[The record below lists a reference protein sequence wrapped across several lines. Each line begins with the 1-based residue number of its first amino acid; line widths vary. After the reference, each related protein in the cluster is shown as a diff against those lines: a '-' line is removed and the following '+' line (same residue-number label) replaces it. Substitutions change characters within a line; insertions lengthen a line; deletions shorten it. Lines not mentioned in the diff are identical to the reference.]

1 MNPVIA
7 SFLSSLLPAL
17 PLAAWWGLHDKA
29 GCWLPFMLL
38 LPATGFMAL
47 NMLET
52 ALMRR
57 RALAGMYLRPQSVLA
72 RLLCRKSF
80 LAAWQVVKAVVLALL
95 LFMEAPGWPAWL
107 WVVLGLDLLLLPV
120 MYQWLRGWLAGQV
133 RQERRN
139 ILARWLLLGLN
150 TGLLVG
156 VLAVAQL
163 FISRADY
170 AGLGWRETAIQ
181 SAEKVDTACDY
192 LAPLVRLGG
201 MRDALASRL
210 VQALPRQGWPTLGAW
225 LLYFM
230 WSGLVF
236 WAWSRLILGGLGAGQ
251 ALKYLEDDRCD

>member
-1 MNPVIA
+1 MNLTPMALVT
-7 SFLSSLLPAL
+7 LLFAVM
-17 PLAAWWGLHDKA
+17 PLALWRIFHGQA
-29 GCWLPFMLL
+29 GCWLPFLL
-38 LPATGFMAL
+38 LAPVAAFMAL

-57 RALAGMYLRPQSVLA
+57 RALAGMYLRPESFLA

-80 LAAWQVVKAVVLALL
+80 LAVWQMVKAVVLALL

-107 WVVLGLDLLLLPV
+107 WGVLGVDFLLLPFL
-120 MYQWLRGWLAGQV
+120 YLWLLGWLSGQV
-133 RQERRN
+133 RQGRRN
-139 ILARWLLLGLN
+139 ILSRRLLLGLN

-163 FISRADY
+163 FVPRADY

-181 SAEKVDTACDY
+181 AAAKVDTACEY
-192 LAPLVRLGG
+192 LAPVVRLGV
-201 MRDALASRL
+201 MRDALASRFI
-210 VQALPRQGWPTLGAW
+210 QAMPGQGWATLGAW

-251 ALKYLEDDRCD
+251 ALEYLEDGRCD